1 MAYILT
7 VCDSYSLD
15 FAKSDLESIGELAA
29 KYKHRLASASNNI
42 VSFYNLLM
50 NQMITQTLHP
60 GQFNQLGS
68 PNPGVVENTIRDL
81 SCEYLLLI
89 LHMTLT
95 LTCEYADHASMLDL
109 MKLPPDSIMI
119 M

>member
-50 NQMITQTLHP
+50 NQMIT
-60 GQFNQLGS
+60 
-68 PNPGVVENTIRDL
+68 
-81 SCEYLLLI
+81 
-89 LHMTLT
+89 
-95 LTCEYADHASMLDL
+95 
-109 MKLPPDSIMI
+109 
-119 M
+119 